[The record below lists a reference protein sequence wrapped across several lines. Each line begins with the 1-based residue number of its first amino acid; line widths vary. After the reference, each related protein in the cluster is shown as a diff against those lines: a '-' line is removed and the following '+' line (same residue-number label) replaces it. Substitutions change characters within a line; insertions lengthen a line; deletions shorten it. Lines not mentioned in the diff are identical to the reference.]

1 MRFLTIVLCIFAI
14 AACAP
19 NAGNAVTGVF
29 YYGHDTS
36 AFVRCG
42 TSDIWW
48 ADGPGEGMESL
59 MNAYNESGV
68 GPYENLYVVLL
79 GEFELKEGN
88 SDYVGTLLV
97 QELVD
102 YSRATE
108 KILECIPN
116 VDDIKQ

>member
-1 MRFLTIVLCIFAI
+1 M
-14 AACAP
+14 
-19 NAGNAVTGVF
+19 
-29 YYGHDTS
+29 
-36 AFVRCG
+36 
-42 TSDIWW
+42 
-48 ADGPGEGMESL
+48 
-59 MNAYNESGV
+59 
-68 GPYENLYVVLL
+68 L